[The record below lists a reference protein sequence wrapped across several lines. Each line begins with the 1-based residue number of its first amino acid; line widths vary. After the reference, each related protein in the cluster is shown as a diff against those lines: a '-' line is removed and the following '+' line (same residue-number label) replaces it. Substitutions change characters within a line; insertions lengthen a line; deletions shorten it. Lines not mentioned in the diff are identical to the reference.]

1 MSDMDI
7 AAEVRQTLADE
18 WLPKIYEQKVRSQ
31 RTRAYQLDIPERA
44 NDAEILH
51 TLLGIELKVGKR
63 RFACPDLATARYM
76 RIFARAGCREFA
88 VPYEITK
95 ISAIADDMET
105 AWQKM
110 MLYFDMRTADLAP
123 SSGPRAKLRLLN
135 GLRRELKA
143 IGAGTAMPEFRQS
156 TKQRNS

>member
-76 RIFARAGCREFA
+76 RIFARAGCLEFA
-88 VPYEITK
+88 VP
-95 ISAIADDMET
+95 
-105 AWQKM
+105 
-110 MLYFDMRTADLAP
+110 
-123 SSGPRAKLRLLN
+123 
-135 GLRRELKA
+135 
-143 IGAGTAMPEFRQS
+143 
-156 TKQRNS
+156 